1 MKFIQIDE
9 WAYKAVMDEN
19 VQNPGYKDYKDLV
32 KEIMKRRGFN
42 PDDITDIDIFKIP
55 YKKRGKVIKKGL
67 LYKEYEYINKFLV
80 IMGIAHTQRDTRDD
94 IEEWTFLTSSKSRY
108 GDFYR
113 RGFRDECFLKEA
125 FNDFRGKRAL
135 LGYLAHSW
143 YERIVEQEH
152 DRQEEYEQDVFF
164 DLHSP
169 HINTYTTWDDI
180 CYRLKLPYDMWHN
193 RIIAADIRIEGVNF
207 DALYS
212 AILDMLPI
220 DCDFERTAD
229 LESAVN
235 SSKIKRIE
243 DVYGRDFERKERVLK
258 KQEIDINNLSSTLE
272 VFDSV
277 KIIEKQITGWKKK
290 VNAKTIPQD
299 FGNIYIDILYKK
311 LELLKTKCY
320 NDRRHSLEEKYG
332 TNEELKKKFLIQIE
346 AMDKEDVTPWEE
358 LLDEYESIQRKLRR
372 DMDGFSKDAKKRFTL
387 FTYNEEESPYYEY
400 IRFYKYGITL
410 VKDIINRI
418 DKSQWHGASVP
429 SKDLE
434 YARKYFYKDKTPED
448 IEEALRKEF
457 YLINKKAGKKGED
470 EVDYALKW
478 LDKSYICVPKKQNE
492 DGTGKTIVIYNP
504 SYIDEKQECD
514 HIVVGKQ
521 GVFLIETKNYV
532 GKLIID
538 SYGNWIRIK
547 KDGVQEGER
556 NPIQQIRRHEKLL
569 KSCLPENVDVI
580 SLICMSHPKMIVE
593 GVENSCVP
601 VIKSDLLAEFIEKY
615 PSQKKELSKAEM
627 KECLECITS
636 HMI

>member
-1 MKFIQIDE
+1 MRLPEYIYYSHE
-9 WAYKAVMDEN
+9 C
-19 VQNPGYKDYKDLV
+19 G
-32 KEIMKRRGFN
+32 KEI
-42 PDDITDIDIFKIP
+42 I
-55 YKKRGKVIKKGL
+55 IK
-67 LYKEYEYINKFLV
+67 
-80 IMGIAHTQRDTRDD
+80 D
-94 IEEWTFLTSSKSRY
+94 
-108 GDFYR
+108 
-113 RGFRDECFLKEA
+113 
-125 FNDFRGKRAL
+125 
-135 LGYLAHSW
+135 
-143 YERIVEQEH
+143 
-152 DRQEEYEQDVFF
+152 
-164 DLHSP
+164 
-169 HINTYTTWDDI
+169 
-180 CYRLKLPYDMWHN
+180 
-193 RIIAADIRIEGVNF
+193 VNF
-207 DALYS
+207 DDLYS

-258 KQEIDINNLSSTLE
+258 KQEFDINNLSSTLE

-299 FGNIYIDILYKK
+299 FGNTYIDILYKK

-320 NDRRHSLEEKYG
+320 NDRRHLLEEKYG
-332 TNEELKKKFLIQIE
+332 TNEELKKKFLTQIE